1 MGALN
6 KLYNT
11 LNLFHEPMH
20 RLTCDIEINTADGL
34 IRRDHAQS
42 VTIAKHSEQLCDVA
56 TVALPRRIHW
66 RNVANTAADFEAAI
80 AAGA

>member
-56 TVALPRRIHW
+56 TVALPRTTPKTKSTSPTLIP
-66 RNVANTAADFEAAI
+66 TP
-80 AAGA
+80 